1 MNKKI
6 LTIILVVLLAMAN
19 VFAYRGEVK
28 IGANLGAGADGW
40 GKSIDEDHTDVL
52 VQGGVYAAGVVSYGL
67 SDTVYLKSELG
78 INTFSKFVRST
89 TGSETATGSTN
100 RTPIG
105 LLSVAAVYNIP
116 IGRILD
122 INLQAGIDSSFGKAS
137 YGSERPFNIS
147 IGLGLGAEFAF
158 NITDE
163 MAITL
168 NSKLAFYFFNTD
180 STYRNSVSANN
191 VILVG
196 AQNNIG
202 ITYSL

>member
-28 IGANLGAGADGW
+28 IGANLGADGW

-78 INTFSKFVRST
+78 INTFSKYVRST

-116 IGRILD
+116 IGKILD
-122 INLQAGIDSSFGKAS
+122 INFQAGIDSSFGKPF
-137 YGSERPFNIS
+137 YNTEVPFNIS

>member
-122 INLQAGIDSSFGKAS
+122 INLQAGIDSSFGKPF
-137 YGSERPFNIS
+137 YNTEVPFNIS

-163 MAITL
+163 MAITV